1 MSKQTPAR
9 FASIIAGIL
18 LVASCASS
26 PQANLYILDGQ
37 SAGVVADWGEQDLA
51 IVVGPTGI
59 PSYLKRDE
67 IVTRDQRHK
76 IETFEYEQWAD
87 QLGRNVSNVL
97 VENISNNLNTQR
109 VFAYESNFVTQAD
122 IALRIDITRFELEQ
136 GRTVVLNATWEIEN
150 RRTGATSLRSASFS
164 TDTRSREAADIVA
177 AMSDNLDKM
186 ALEMSQHL
194 IATRAAS

>member
-1 MSKQTPAR
+1 MLKQFPAQ
-9 FASIIAGIL
+9 FASIIASTL

-26 PQANLYILDGQ
+26 PEANLYILDGQ
-37 SAGVVADWGEQDLA
+37 SGSVVADWSAQDLA
-51 IVVGPTGI
+51 IIVGPTGI

-67 IVTRDQRHK
+67 IVTRDQRHQ
-76 IETFEYEQWAD
+76 IETLEYEQWAD

-97 VENISNNLNTQR
+97 VENISDHLNTQR

-136 GRTVVLNATWEIEN
+136 GRTVTLNATWEIEN
-150 RRTGATSLRSASFS
+150 RRTGATSLKSASFS
-164 TDTRSREAADIVA
+164 TDARSREAADIVA

-186 ALEMSQHL
+186 ALDMSEHL
-194 IATRAAS
+194 VATRAAS

>member
-1 MSKQTPAR
+1 MLKQ
-9 FASIIAGIL
+9 

-67 IVTRDQRHK
+67 IVTRDH
-76 IETFEYEQWAD
+76 
-87 QLGRNVSNVL
+87 
-97 VENISNNLNTQR
+97 
-109 VFAYESNFVTQAD
+109 